1 MSKSKKKNKPK
12 SARMSL
18 DTRNMIMLTGNPIW
32 KAFAKKD
39 PVSMKSQTSIGLAAR
54 KALYALTNADGQFA
68 HFKELLVTAYAGI
81 YLAERGY
88 GEDFMSDFHAA
99 LKVTLECHERAINGQ
114 GYTLNEREARLVDEL
129 LGLHEQQV
137 QMADRAELA
146 SAIVESYRQVGAAL
160 LQ

>member
-1 MSKSKKKNKPK
+1 MSKKTNRPKPAK
-12 SARMSL
+12 MSR
-18 DTRNMIMLTGNPIW
+18 DTRNMLMLSGNPIW
-32 KAFAKKD
+32 RAFAKKD
-39 PVSMKSQTSIGLAAR
+39 PVSTKTQTSIGLAAR
-54 KALYALTNADGQFA
+54 KALYGLTNGDGRFE
-68 HFKELLVTAYAGI
+68 HFKELLVSAYAGI

-88 GEDFMSDFHAA
+88 GEDLMSDFHAA

-114 GYTLNEREARLVDEL
+114 GYTLNEQEAHLVDNL

-160 LQ
+160 Q